1 MSRLIDGD
9 VLLRDIVAATSMGI
23 SNVGI
28 KYVEETIKKQPQ
40 IIDKKELFKKIIE
53 KSFVDYD
60 EYYSNGGEC
69 LITLSDLFDIFKLK
83 C

>member
-9 VLLRDIVAATSMGI
+9 VLLREIVAASPMGI
-23 SNVGI
+23 GNVGI
-28 KYVEETIKKQPQ
+28 EYVEETIKKQPQ

>member
-9 VLLRDIVAATSMGI
+9 VLLREIVTATSMGI
-23 SNVGI
+23 GNVGI

-40 IIDKKELFKKIIE
+40 IIDKKELFKRIIE

>member
-9 VLLRDIVAATSMGI
+9 VLLREIVAATSMGI